1 MTQSLLSLPIRLR
14 GAIEA
19 AQSKKSFRIKVL
31 NLQPLQGFAD
41 FMIFLG
47 GGSDRQNRA
56 IADAISEHF
65 KDLGEYPLAVE
76 GMEEGNWVAI
86 EFGDLVFHVMNEEI
100 RRFYALE
107 NLWKDAPKIEI
118 PEEVPPNPLN

>member
-1 MTQSLLSLPIRLR
+1 MTQPLFTIPARLW

-19 AQSKKSFRIKVL
+19 AQSRKSFRIKVL
-31 NLQPLQGFAD
+31 HLEPLQGFAD

-56 IADAISEHF
+56 IADAIAEHF
-65 KDLGEYPLAVE
+65 KALGEYPLAVE
-76 GMEEGNWVAI
+76 GMEEGNWVALD
-86 EFGDLVFHVMNEEI
+86 FGDLVFHVMNEEV

-118 PEEVPPNPLN
+118 PEEVPLNPLN

>member
-1 MTQSLLSLPIRLR
+1 MTESLLSLPIRLR
-14 GAIEA
+14 GAIMA

-31 NLQPLQGFAD
+31 HLQPLQGFAD
-41 FMIFLG
+41 YMIFLG

-76 GMEEGNWVAI
+76 GMEEGNWVALD
-86 EFGDLVFHVMNEEI
+86 FSDLVFHVMNEET

-118 PEEVPPNPLN
+118 PEEIPPNPLN

>member
-1 MTQSLLSLPIRLR
+1 
-14 GAIEA
+14 
-19 AQSKKSFRIKVL
+19 
-31 NLQPLQGFAD
+31 
-41 FMIFLG
+41 MIFLG

-76 GMEEGNWVAI
+76 GMEEGNWVALD
-86 EFGDLVFHVMNEEI
+86 FSDLVFHVMNEET

-118 PEEVPPNPLN
+118 PEEIPPNPLN